1 MNNRVE
7 YYVKR
12 LNEIKASLGD
22 KYQKDCFLI
31 DNVIAFIES
40 GATEE
45 AAPVPVMKKKITEQQ
60 AKEILRESGLFPEE
74 TIEKDKGLINTI
86 LKYSTVE
93 DLEKVVS
100 AMARK
105 EDLSNPTAYLIGAIT
120 KKKK

>member
-1 MNNRVE
+1 MNNRTE

-40 GATEE
+40 GETEE
-45 AAPVPVMKKKITEQQ
+45 APVPVKITEQQ
-60 AKEILRESGLFPEE
+60 AKDILRESGLFPEE

-93 DLEKVVS
+93 DLQKVVA
-100 AMARK
+100 AMAKK
-105 EDLSNPTAYLIGAIT
+105 EDLGKPAAYLIGAIT